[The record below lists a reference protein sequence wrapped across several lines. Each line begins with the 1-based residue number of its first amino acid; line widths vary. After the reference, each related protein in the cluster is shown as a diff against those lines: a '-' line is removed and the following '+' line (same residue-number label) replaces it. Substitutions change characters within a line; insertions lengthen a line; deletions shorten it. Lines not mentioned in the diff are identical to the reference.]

1 MAGTTNVTTP
11 SGVPLNGVYQE
22 YMDGACWVLVLA
34 YAHVGGTNP
43 ALVPGAVPTSP
54 SGFSH
59 VHLSTLNVT
68 DSEVVQTRWYCSTD
82 AHGRVVHFATASREV
97 AELVV
102 SDTAGVDN
110 PGYLAPADW
119 SSGFTALSGHT
130 ANLPAATT
138 HVYSTP
144 SMAGGL
150 PFYKHGSYRFA
161 VQGLSNRW
169 I

>member
-43 ALVPGAVPTSP
+43 ALVPGVVPTSP

-68 DSEVVQTRWYCSTD
+68 DSEVVQTLWYCSTD
-82 AHGRVVHFATASREV
+82 AHDRVVHFATASREV

-102 SDTAGVDN
+102 SDTAGVDSKC
-110 PGYLAPADW
+110 PSETTLHQVWVEFAPPPP
-119 SSGFTALSGHT
+119 SS
-130 ANLPAATT
+130 PASVGT
-138 HVYSTP
+138 
-144 SMAGGL
+144 
-150 PFYKHGSYRFA
+150 
-161 VQGLSNRW
+161 
-169 I
+169 